1 MDNSACLHLIFSSGP
16 QWQLAGNRTWSKLP
30 VLQGSNQPDRESYTP
45 QQLRGPTRFTMRRS
59 SCTKWTSDVSVIVG
73 LDRVNQHHTQTQLCT
88 IILQVLTQIPTTPQ
102 DSLIDKQLDPIHVF
116 ELWTN
121 GPCKGLSGAWQSF
134 PMWTSFSSNSLDI
147 NKEIINSNPSF
158 YSWQG
163 ARMVW
168 ECTWRYEEWACKI
181 ITICWMIKNDIEYL
195 TYLDFI
201 NFLKVSQLTIA

>member
-1 MDNSACLHLIFSSGP
+1 M
-16 QWQLAGNRTWSKLP
+16 
-30 VLQGSNQPDRESYTP
+30 
-45 QQLRGPTRFTMRRS
+45 
-59 SCTKWTSDVSVIVG
+59 
-73 LDRVNQHHTQTQLCT
+73 
-88 IILQVLTQIPTTPQ
+88 LTQIPTTPQ

-116 ELWTN
+116 ELWAN

-134 PMWTSFSSNSLDI
+134 PMWTSFSSNSLDT

-181 ITICWMIKNDIEYL
+181 IAIYWMIKNDLEYL
-195 TYLDFI
+195 AYLELI
-201 NFLKVSQLTIA
+201 NFLKVSQSTITQHKGRFWSLILGHFFLNTANLETKLKYSKSWNNAAKKIIKAGPSGGKKSR